1 MTSYTLYYFNGR
13 GRAEICRMLF
23 ALSGVEYDDSRI
35 TFTDWKNFRSK
46 MPCSCLPVLEIDR
59 KVQVP
64 QSMAIARY
72 LAREFGFHGKDNI
85 EMTKVEYIADSFYD
99 IFNDYM
105 RLYHDRDGRLLTCLG
120 ADIRNRTSN
129 SAMRQSYEES
139 CKRVLPYMEELLDKE
154 GYSFFLGNQ
163 IKLCDLMCYASL
175 ENPLSENPVLLND
188 YPKIRAL
195 RQKVA
200 SLPQIKEYLRKRD
213 YSEF

>member
-129 SAMRQSYEES
+129 
-139 CKRVLPYMEELLDKE
+139 
-154 GYSFFLGNQ
+154 